1 MREEDQKPGNEEDSR
16 KVARIQ
22 GYGDGSR
29 RESRDLSAMNFMFR
43 AKVVVRQIVLRRHC
57 TLENTS
63 CKTSCKEKARD
74 HAVNISR
81 GGGVIHMQNEKKP
94 FAARRARY
102 FYDHCKRSLF
112 WHIF

>member
-81 GGGVIHMQNEKKP
+81 GWGGSHSHAK
-94 FAARRARY
+94 
-102 FYDHCKRSLF
+102 
-112 WHIF
+112 